1 MKCKVSLETA
11 LLTWLAWISVCV
23 ALFGALIS
31 LADPVG
37 LIVPFA
43 ALILAGISSVGGNLR
58 FVWIV
63 GVIVAATIIAVSYSL
78 PVTPPSSAISLLGFI
93 AAMFSP
99 AYLAAWA
106 LSVLGRWRVQ
116 RGTRLAAIAPT
127 DTP

>member
-1 MKCKVSLETA
+1 MKCKPSLESA
-11 LLTWLAWISVCV
+11 LLVWLGWISVCV
-23 ALFGALIS
+23 TLFGAVIS

-43 ALILAGISSVGGNLR
+43 ALILAGISSVGGNPR

-78 PVTPPSSAISLLGFI
+78 PVSPPSSAISLLGFI

-99 AYLAAWA
+99 AYLIAWA
-106 LSVLGRWRVQ
+106 LSVLGRRRVQ
-116 RGTRLAAIAPT
+116 RRARLVAIAPT
-127 DTP
+127 DIP